1 MSIDKD
7 YKVLIH
13 LGDSLIASYTLH
25 TEFEDGEY
33 VDVSSIHT
41 VGEPIADPLEDEAI
55 ELILEADTESGKETI
70 NEYTVEWH
78 LIN

>member
-13 LGDSLIASYTLH
+13 LGDTLIASYTLH
-25 TEFEDGEY
+25 TEFEDDEY
-33 VDVSSIHT
+33 VDISSIHT
-41 VGEPIADPLEDEAI
+41 AGEPNADPIEDEVTD
-55 ELILEADTESGKETI
+55 LILEADSASGKETI
-70 NEYTVEWH
+70 HGYTVEWH

>member
-7 YKVLIH
+7 YKVMIH
-13 LGDSLIASYTLH
+13 LGEMLIASYTLH

-33 VDVSSIHT
+33 VDVSSCHM
-41 VGEPIADPLEDEAI
+41 VGEPDNDPLEDEAI
-55 ELILEADTESGKETI
+55 DLILESDGPSGKETI
-70 NEYTVEWH
+70 NDYTVEWH

>member
-13 LGDSLIASYTLH
+13 GGDTLLASYTLH
-25 TEFEDGEY
+25 TEFEDGEFI
-33 VDVSSIHT
+33 DVSSTHMSS
-41 VGEPIADPLEDEAI
+41 EPNYDPIEDEAV
-55 ELILEADTESGKETI
+55 ELILEADMASGKETI
-70 NEYTVEWH
+70 NGYTVEWH

>member
-13 LGDSLIASYTLH
+13 HGDRLLTSYTLH
-25 TEFEDGEY
+25 TEFEDGDFI
-33 VDVSSIHT
+33 DVSSTHI
-41 VGEPIADPLEDEAI
+41 VGEPNDDPIEDEAV
-55 ELILEADTESGKETI
+55 ELILEADTASGKETI
-70 NEYTVEWH
+70 DEYTVEWH

>member
-7 YKVLIH
+7 YKVSIH
-13 LGDSLIASYTLH
+13 LGNMLLASYTLH
-25 TEFEDGEY
+25 TEFENGEFI
-33 VDVSSIHT
+33 DVSSTHMN
-41 VGEPIADPLEDEAI
+41 GEPNNDPIEDEAV
-55 ELILEADTESGKETI
+55 ELILEADTASGKETI

>member
-13 LGDSLIASYTLH
+13 LDDTLIASYTLH

-33 VDVSSIHT
+33 IDVSSIHT
-41 VGEPIADPLEDEAI
+41 VGEPNVDPIEDEVTD
-55 ELILEADTESGKETI
+55 LILESDTASGKETI
-70 NEYTVEWH
+70 DVYTVEWH